1 MIEKHDFNFA
11 NQKVSI
17 SYAGFLTSLIAL
29 GSPVIAPVIGYLLD
43 RFKRNEDF
51 IIVIGIFL
59 ALLFVFLPRS
69 GNDMVMAMAIGLV
82 AGGAPV
88 CVFGLVP
95 KYVSMEET
103 GTGLGVLR
111 FGENMGTL
119 FGPFCLGLTYDL
131 TGDYF
136 YEFLVV
142 AIFALISSICALI
155 LKIHILELNPLAV
168 NLN

>member
-1 MIEKHDFNFA
+1 M
-11 NQKVSI
+11 
-17 SYAGFLTSLIAL
+17 
-29 GSPVIAPVIGYLLD
+29 
-43 RFKRNEDF
+43 
-51 IIVIGIFL
+51 
-59 ALLFVFLPRS
+59 LFVFLPRS

-82 AGGAPV
+82 AEEHRL
-88 CVFGLVP
+88 CFGLVP

-136 YEFLVV
+136 YGFLVV